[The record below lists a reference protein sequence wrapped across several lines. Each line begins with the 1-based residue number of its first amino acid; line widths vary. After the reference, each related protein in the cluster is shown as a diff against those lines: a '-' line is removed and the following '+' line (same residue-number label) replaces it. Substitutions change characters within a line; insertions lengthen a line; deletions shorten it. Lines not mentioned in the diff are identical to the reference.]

1 MMLMDD
7 SGFDAYQKVDVEAQA
22 AAASPYQ
29 LVLMLVDGFMDSLTR
44 AEGHMEANR
53 LKEKGESI
61 GKCIDIIGGLNSAL
75 NMRQGSELAQQMN
88 QLYDF
93 CTMRLF
99 EASVHND
106 ADKLAE
112 VRSIMGNLQEG
123 WHNFGVAYEAQ

>member
-1 MMLMDD
+1 MLMDD
-7 SGFDAYQKVDVEAQA
+7 SGFDAYQQVEVEAKA

-29 LVLMLVDGFMDSLTR
+29 LVLMLVDGFMDNLTR
-44 AEGHMEANR
+44 AEGHMDANR

-75 NMRQGSELAQQMN
+75 DMRQGGELAQQMN

-112 VRSIMGNLQEG
+112 VRSIMGNIQQG
-123 WHNFGVAYEAQ
+123 WHNFGVAHEGQ

>member
-1 MMLMDD
+1 MLMDD
-7 SGFDAYQKVDVEAQA
+7 SGFDAYQQVEVEAKA

-29 LVLMLVDGFMDSLTR
+29 LVLMLVDGFMDNLTR
-44 AEGHMEANR
+44 AEGHMDANR

-75 NMRQGSELAQQMN
+75 DMRQGGELAQQMN

-106 ADKLAE
+106 AGKLAE
-112 VRSIMGNLQEG
+112 VRSIMGNIQQG
-123 WHNFGVAYEAQ
+123 WHNFGVAHEGQ

>member
-7 SGFDAYQKVDVEAQA
+7 SGFEAYQQVDVEAQA
-22 AAASPYQ
+22 AAARPYQ
-29 LVLMLVDGFMDSLTR
+29 LVLMLVDGFMDNLTR
-44 AEGHMEANR
+44 AEGHMAANR

-75 NMRQGSELAQQMN
+75 DMRQGGELAQQMN

-93 CTMRLF
+93 CSMKLF

-106 ADKLAE
+106 AQKLAE
-112 VRSIMGNLQEG
+112 VRSVMGNIQEG
-123 WHNFGVAYEAQ
+123 WHNFGVAHEGQ